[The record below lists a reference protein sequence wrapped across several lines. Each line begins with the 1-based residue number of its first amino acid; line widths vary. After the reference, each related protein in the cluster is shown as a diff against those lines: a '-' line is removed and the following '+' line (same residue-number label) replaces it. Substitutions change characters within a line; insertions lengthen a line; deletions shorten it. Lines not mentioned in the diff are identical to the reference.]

1 VNTVQGLSFG
11 VVIGSESQ
19 SNSSEMWCLRARIYS
34 FAPLL
39 PLVLVRTEAVNK
51 LIVRCLAK
59 YLRNQRLAIA
69 GLIASARLQVI
80 EPV

>member
-1 VNTVQGLSFG
+1 MNTAQGLSFG
-11 VVIGSESQ
+11 VIGSESQ
-19 SNSSEMWCLRARIYS
+19 SSSSMMWCLRARICS

-51 LIVRCLAK
+51 LIVRCLAN
-59 YLRNQRLAIA
+59 YSRNQRLAIA
-69 GLIASARLQVI
+69 GLIVNARLQEI